1 MAIGNAITVNAAEF
15 NAANIKGYA
24 QQTGQSWLFQQRAMQ
39 ERKAWMHRQQLNN
52 LGQQYVTQLMANIAE
67 QKRAFRQNL
76 IAEHQRANAERQR
89 ANAERQRVIAERQRA
104 IEHQRQIELLHA
116 SAARYAAQM
125 AIADAIRAIAE
136 AQIAAVRRAAW
147 EARK

>member
-89 ANAERQRVIAERQRA
+89 VIAERQRA

>member
-15 NAANIKGYA
+15 NAANIKGHA
-24 QQTGQSWLFQQRAMQ
+24 QMPWQAWLFQQRAMQ
-39 ERKAWMHRQQLNN
+39 ERKVWMHRQQLNN
-52 LGQQYVTQLMANIAE
+52 LGLQYVTQLMANIAE

-76 IAEHQRANAERQR
+76 IAEHQRANAEH
-89 ANAERQRVIAERQRA
+89 QRVIAERQRA

-125 AIADAIRAIAE
+125 AIADAIRAIYYRSTDCSCQE
-136 AQIAAVRRAAW
+136 SSMGG
-147 EARK
+147 EK